1 MRRRVFRFKWLYT
14 VSIVIHVAISLLFS
28 LFLIRFSK
36 ASFILEDFIFD
47 LIFLI
52 LNIGITISLFEKFR
66 KTVLLINITFLPL
79 FIWYFSM
86 VCWNLYFGIFSDQ
99 SLKKSILIGL
109 YLIMINRFKYK
120 VINDDIDEIGKIENQ
135 Q

>member
-1 MRRRVFRFKWLYT
+1 MKRRIFRFKWLFI
-14 VSIVIHVAISLLFS
+14 VSIVIHIAISLLFI
-28 LFLIRFSK
+28 LFLLRFSK
-36 ASFILEDFIFD
+36 ASFILEDFIFG

-52 LNIGITISLFEKFR
+52 LNLAITISLFEKFR

-99 SLKKSILIGL
+99 SFKKSMFIGL
-109 YLIMINRFKYK
+109 YLIIINIFRCKEVY
-120 VINDDIDEIGKIENQ
+120 NEMNEIGKY
-135 Q
+135 